1 MQQEYTQL
9 FKDRILNIAILISLL
24 WHAVIII
31 LFTPVITTGH
41 IKSYDTSIAFIG
53 DILERIIPGNEKAFT
68 LEQVSLI
75 TRTDKLDPID
85 FKKLAPAQPYPV
97 SDFIGL
103 EPKKEQFLYSADE
116 HMPSGLKIY
125 SRKESARIQFSNF
138 FMKGEARD
146 RIIIYKP
153 DLNKVSVLPSD
164 FSSDFNVSVKFIVSK
179 YGFVKAAE
187 CVTSSGFTEI
197 DQAALRY
204 IRKWQFVPA
213 VDDGQEGVVRVS
225 FKQ

>member
-1 MQQEYTQL
+1 MRIMIFL
-9 FKDRILNIAILISLL
+9 KDKNLSIAILASVL
-24 WHAVIII
+24 WHVMVMAS
-31 LFTPVITTGH
+31 FTPVIKTGH

-53 DILERIIPGNEKAFT
+53 DILERIVPGNEKAFT

-75 TRTDKLDPID
+75 SRTDKLDSID
-85 FKKLAPAQPYPV
+85 SKKLTPAQPYPV

-103 EPKKEQFLYSADE
+103 EPKKEQFLYSSDE
-116 HMPSGLKIY
+116 HMPLGLKIY
-125 SRKESARIQFSNF
+125 NRKESARIQFSNF

-153 DLNKVSVLPSD
+153 DLDKVSVLPSD

-179 YGFVKAAE
+179 HGFIKAAE
-187 CVTSSGFTEI
+187 CVTSSGFAEI

-204 IRKWQFVPA
+204 VRKWQFVPA

-225 FKQ
+225 FK

>member
-1 MQQEYTQL
+1 MQL

-31 LFTPVITTGH
+31 SFTPVITTGH

-75 TRTDKLDPID
+75 ARTDKLDPID

-204 IRKWQFVPA
+204 VRKWQFVPA
-213 VDDGQEGVVRVS
+213 VDDGQEGVVRIS
-225 FKQ
+225 FK

>member
-1 MQQEYTQL
+1 MPTLATNKRAHFDY
-9 FKDRILNIAILISLL
+9 SLL
-24 WHAVIII
+24 DRYEAGLMLTGAEVKSIK
-31 LFTPVITTGH
+31 TGH
-41 IKSYDTSIAFIG
+41 IRSYDTSIAFIG

-75 TRTDKLDPID
+75 ARTDKPDSID
-85 FKKLAPAQPYPV
+85 SKKLVPAQPYPV

-103 EPKKEQFLYSADE
+103 ESKKEQFLYSSDE
-116 HMPSGLKIY
+116 HMPLGLKIY
-125 SRKESARIQFSNF
+125 SRKESAKIQFSDF

-153 DLNKVSVLPSD
+153 DLNKVSVLSSD
-164 FSSDFNVSVKFIVSK
+164 FSSDFNVSVRFIISK
-179 YGFVKAAE
+179 YGFVKTAE

>member
-1 MQQEYTQL
+1 MQL
-9 FKDRILNIAILISLL
+9 FKDRILNTAILISLI
-24 WHAVIII
+24 WHVAIMVS
-31 LFTPVITTGH
+31 FTPVIKTGH

-53 DILERIIPGNEKAFT
+53 DILERIVPGNEKVFT
-68 LEQVSLI
+68 LEQVSSI
-75 TRTDKLDPID
+75 ARTDKLDSID
-85 FKKLAPAQPYPV
+85 SKKLVPPQSYPI

-103 EPKKEQFLYSADE
+103 EPEKEQLSYSSDE
-116 HMPSGLKIY
+116 RRPLGLKIY
-125 SRKESARIQFSNF
+125 FRKESARIQFSNF

-153 DLNKVSVLPSD
+153 DLNKVFVLSSD

-179 YGFVKAAE
+179 HGFVKAAE

-204 IRKWQFVPA
+204 VRKWQFVPA
-213 VDDGQEGVVRVS
+213 ADDGQEGVVRVS

>member
-1 MQQEYTQL
+1 MGL
-9 FKDRILNIAILISLL
+9 FKNSILNIAILISLL
-24 WHAVIII
+24 WHVAIMVS
-31 LFTPVITTGH
+31 FTPVIKTGH

-53 DILERIIPGNEKAFT
+53 DILERIVPGNEKAFT
-68 LEQVSLI
+68 LEQVSSI
-75 TRTDKLDPID
+75 ARTDKLDSID
-85 FKKLAPAQPYPV
+85 SKKLVPAQSYPI

-103 EPKKEQFLYSADE
+103 EPEKEQFSYSSDE
-116 HMPSGLKIY
+116 HRPLGLKIY
-125 SRKESARIQFSNF
+125 FRKESARIQFSNF
-138 FMKGEARD
+138 FMKGKARD

-153 DLNKVSVLPSD
+153 DLNKVFVLSSD

-179 YGFVKAAE
+179 HGFVKAAE

-204 IRKWQFVPA
+204 VRKWQFVPA

-225 FKQ
+225 FK